1 MRRLTIIYCLALS
14 TSLASATPTNSQ
26 ERSFALRDGGTGMFL
41 DGDADHTI
49 IARPG
54 ADGIPRLECIRGDH
68 HAAAALLRS
77 DSGTTLHPDI
87 PDESDVAS
95 RLVLAGV
102 SANMRFDPDQPTGVD
117 GAGRVLLYMPN
128 PIEPG
133 SSGSHFDPTAS
144 PNLLMEPAISPDLA
158 FAEVDLTDDA
168 LRDMGWRPGRFRA
181 DVRFTD
187 DDDTGF
193 NDPILGTA
201 RRDALEF
208 MLDVWGQLLGSASAV
223 TVDAGFADLSCSV
236 TEGAVLAQAGPQF
249 VYTNFTG
256 AARRVLYPGP
266 MAESIARADL
276 SGSEDADLVITF
288 NAAVDDACLGPGTSW
303 YYGLDDNASAA
314 QVAFLPVALH
324 EMAHGLGF
332 VGLTNLTTGEFFFNR
347 PDILATMTFDN
358 QRNKT
363 WDEISKG
370 ARRKSAV
377 RDGEVA
383 FTGAKTK
390 RNGQPLLRGAH
401 VIQISDPVSLE
412 GTHIVGRAFFG
423 PALDED
429 GLTDD
434 LALVDDGTAAPTLGC
449 APLVNGAE
457 IAGNFAVVRRGECFF
472 TEKVQAAQDAGALGV
487 VVVNNVDGPPIDMA
501 GDTGS
506 IRIPKIQPNDSLS
519 AGSARSGPGMRDRR
533 HAASPWRHKHLCAA
547 LGRH

>member
-1 MRRLTIIYCLALS
+1 VLS
-14 TSLASATPTNSQ
+14 
-26 ERSFALRDGGTGMFL
+26 
-41 DGDADHTI
+41 
-49 IARPG
+49 
-54 ADGIPRLECIRGDH
+54 
-68 HAAAALLRS
+68 
-77 DSGTTLHPDI
+77 PDI
-87 PDESDVAS
+87 PDESDIAA
-95 RLVLAGV
+95 RQVLAEV
-102 SANMRFDPDQPTGVD
+102 RANMRFDPDEPTGVD
-117 GAGRVLLYMPN
+117 EEGRVLLYMPD

-144 PNLLMEPAISPDLA
+144 PSLLMEPAISPDLP
-158 FAEVDLTDDA
+158 FDEVDLTDDA
-168 LRDMGWRPGRFRA
+168 LRDMGWRPGKFRA

-201 RRDALEF
+201 RRAALEF

-236 TEGAVLAQAGPQF
+236 AEGAVLAQAGPQF

-276 SGSEDADLVITF
+276 SESEDADMVITF

-314 QVAFLPVALH
+314 QVAFLPVVLH

-332 VGLTNLTTGEFFFNR
+332 LGLTNLTTGEFFLNR

-358 QRNKT
+358 QRDKT

-370 ARRKSAV
+370 ARRRSAV
-377 RDGEVA
+377 RDGEVS
-383 FTGAKTK
+383 FTGAKTR
-390 RNGQPLLRGAH
+390 RNARSLLRGAH
-401 VIQISDPVSLE
+401 VIQIFDPDSVA
-412 GTHIVGRAFFG
+412 GTHMVGRAFFG
-423 PALDED
+423 PALDEK
-429 GLTDD
+429 GLTDN
-434 LALVDDGTAAPTLGC
+434 LALADDGTGAPTFAC

-472 TEKVQAAQDAGALGV
+472 TEKVQAAQDARALGV
-487 VVVNNVDGPPIDMA
+487 VVVNNVDGPAIDMA
-501 GDTGS
+501 GNTGS
-506 IRIPKIQPNDSLS
+506 ITIPAVMVDMELGEKIIRNLRQ
-519 AGSARSGPGMRDRR
+519 
-533 HAASPWRHKHLCAA
+533 
-547 LGRH
+547 